1 MTKNLSVCCIECHK
15 ETKTPGLANHYNRI
29 HGNDEELK
37 KRALFSS
44 LMAAEK
50 SRTKATE
57 KALKECKQ
65 YSLNPRLCKC
75 CNSEIDFFRR
85 RNKCCSAS
93 CGTLFSNLEK
103 SHTDVT
109 AKFVEEHKRERK
121 ELINSRNSKHCKVF
135 FYKCSQCD
143 NIILSKSTKPTRKT
157 CSKECQVHA
166 STGHRTYING
176 KRKNIYYQTI
186 SGETV
191 LLESSWELEIAQ
203 FLDENKFQWIRPKYI
218 KWVDSSGKQRNYYP
232 DFYLPEHDLYLDP
245 KNPYAMK
252 QDEEKMAIISSKVNI
267 IYGNKDMIKSALS
280 EMLDLNQR
288 HSPPQTECHTR
299 LGESRTVQTQFKIK

>member
-37 KRALFSS
+37 KRAMFSN
-44 LMAAEK
+44 LMSAER

-93 CGTLFSNLEK
+93 CSTTLANIAAGRQTEETKTKISNKLKGKPNKLKGLPGTTK
-103 SHTDVT
+103 
-109 AKFVEEHKRERK
+109 KY
-121 ELINSRNSKHCKVF
+121 CCVF

-252 QDEEKMAIISSKVNI
+252 QDLEKMTAIASKVNI
-267 IYGNKDMIKSALS
+267 IYGNKDIIK
-280 EMLDLNQR
+280 NQLIKIAGQ
-288 HSPPQTECHTR
+288 STR
-299 LGESRTVQTQFKIK
+299 

>member
-1 MTKNLSVCCIECHK
+1 MTYKNLSVCCIDCHK
-15 ETKTPGLANHYNRI
+15 ETKASGLANHYNRI

-37 KRALFSS
+37 KRALFSN
-44 LMAAEK
+44 LMSGEKAK
-50 SRTKATE
+50 SRATE
-57 KALKECKQ
+57 KALEECKK
-65 YSLNPRLCKC
+65 YSLNPRFCNC

-85 RNKCCSAS
+85 GNKCCSAS
-93 CGTLFSNLEK
+93 CSTTLANIAAGPHTEETKTKISNKLK
-103 SHTDVT
+103 S
-109 AKFVEEHKRERK
+109 KP
-121 ELINSRNSKHCKVF
+121 SKLKGLPGNNKKYCCVF
-135 FYKCSQCD
+135 FYKCTQCED
-143 NIILSKSTKPTRKT
+143 IILARRTKPGRKT

-218 KWVDSSGKQRNYYP
+218 KWIDSTGKQRNYYP
-232 DFYLPEHDLYLDP
+232 DFYLPEYDLYLDP

-252 QDEEKMAIISSKVNI
+252 QDTEKMSTISQKVNI
-267 IYGNKDMIKSALS
+267 IYGDKDMIK
-280 EMLDLNQR
+280 NQLIMIAGQ
-288 HSPPQTECHTR
+288 STR
-299 LGESRTVQTQFKIK
+299 